1 MAATGNEAV
10 ILRQLKS
17 FKDWV
22 VNQLAGKAASS
33 HNHAAS
39 NITSG
44 TLAVARGGTGITANP
59 SMLVN
64 LASASADTVFEATPR
79 PGVTGTLPIAR
90 GGTGATSTA
99 AARRALGAAANTTA
113 TTSAAGL
120 MSAADKAKLDSME
133 AMGSLTA
140 VSSVDENTNIV
151 IADKD
156 NKPSQMVGIDEVSS
170 WTSDYIDSDY
180 ETIQITG
187 ALYFNNTAQQFL
199 RASANNQEI
208 YLTEKTYDHGTYT
221 NKHQILK
228 GPNGKIT
235 LLRASGETDITWG
248 DVRNIYLLAPDRPIS
263 SPTFS
268 GLCISNVGVF
278 MFASLGTYGTE
289 FAYIFSPC
297 CINSNVANV
306 SITDSATVIGCLF

>member
-1 MAATGNEAV
+1 MAATGNEVV

-22 VNQLAGKAASS
+22 GNQLAGKAASS

-44 TLAVARGGTGITANP
+44 TLTVSRGGTGITANP

-64 LASASADTVFEATPR
+64 LSSTSADTVFEATPR

-90 GGTGATSTA
+90 GGTGATSAA
-99 AARRALGAAANTTA
+99 AARTALGAAANTTA
-113 TTSAAGL
+113 TTSVAGL
-120 MSAADKAKLDSME
+120 MSAADKKKLDGLKMD
-133 AMGSLTA
+133 SLTA
-140 VSSVDENTNIV
+140 VSSVDENTSIV

-156 NKPSQMVGIDEVSS
+156 NKPSQMVGIDKVAN

-199 RASANNQEI
+199 RASAYNQEMC
-208 YLTEKTYDHGTYT
+208 LTEKTYNLGTYT
-221 NKHQILK
+221 NKYAVLN
-228 GPNGKIT
+228 GPNEKIT

-248 DVRNIYLLAPDRPIS
+248 DVRSIYLLAPDRPNAA
-263 SPTFS
+263 PTFS

-278 MFASLGTYGTE
+278 MFTSLGTYGAE
-289 FAYIFSPC
+289 LAYIFIPC

-306 SITDSATVIGCLF
+306 SIADSATVIGSLF